1 VRRQVG
7 RGPAAEKGLSGAL
20 RLAPTRREAHFGRVG
35 ERGDLAPVAQRS
47 WTRVDDYFETLARR
61 RTARRS
67 RATRPRTEPDA
78 PSFLLSTLPFL
89 ALFVGLAVLAV
100 GIAVTAWPGSQPQRQ
115 QGVAAPHEPGVA
127 PKGWFQEAQRDM
139 RRRG

>member
-1 VRRQVG
+1 
-7 RGPAAEKGLSGAL
+7 
-20 RLAPTRREAHFGRVG
+20 VG

-78 PSFLLSTLPFL
+78 PSFVLSTLPFL

-100 GIAVTAWPGSQPQRQ
+100 CIAVTAWPGRQPQHQ
-115 QGVAAPHEPGVA
+115 SGVAARHEPGVA
-127 PKGWFQEAQRDM
+127 PKGWFQEAQQEM